1 MQTSPILS
9 KLLKLLKGSGASELQ
24 QTLVFAVTFRISQH
38 APDPEI
44 HHQLEAA
51 FAVWVY
57 DVWPQAFVQE
67 LIPRLITQGAHWG
80 K

>member
-38 APDPEI
+38 APDPESI
-44 HHQLEAA
+44 INWKLLLP
-51 FAVWVY
+51 FGFTTFG
-57 DVWPQAFVQE
+57 PRLLCRNF
-67 LIPRLITQGAHWG
+67 IPRLITQGAHWG